1 MPSFTCVLAS
11 SLTSQMTTF
20 LPHSG
25 TSSFTQTLCR
35 NWCRGRSWIS
45 GQFPSPAQ
53 RGPLCVSNSALPKV
67 KADRLPL
74 PTGTSPWNLPS
85 LGSPTS
91 GKAALSSRFPRLET
105 QKHLNTFL
113 ILLWLF
119 RSPSVSPRFF
129 LTLVPSKNCPAS
141 QKIISRRALALKV
154 CKSPWKELPF
164 TGCCICR
171 WHFTVILVRMKI
183 SDYFILRCMLFEYK
197 CLPGVSALCYT

>member
-1 MPSFTCVLAS
+1 MGAHGFPGNFRAPHREGHSASQTQLYPKSRQIGFLYLQAHPHGTFHPWVPPPLAR
-11 SLTSQMTTF
+11 Q
-20 LPHSG
+20 
-25 TSSFTQTLCR
+25 
-35 NWCRGRSWIS
+35 RS
-45 GQFPSPAQ
+45 
-53 RGPLCVSNSALPKV
+53 
-67 KADRLPL
+67 
-74 PTGTSPWNLPS
+74 
-85 LGSPTS
+85 
-91 GKAALSSRFPRLET
+91 PRLET

-119 RSPSVSPRFF
+119 RSPLVSPRFF

-141 QKIISRRALALKV
+141 QKIISRRAVALKV
-154 CKSPWKELPF
+154 CKLPWKELPF